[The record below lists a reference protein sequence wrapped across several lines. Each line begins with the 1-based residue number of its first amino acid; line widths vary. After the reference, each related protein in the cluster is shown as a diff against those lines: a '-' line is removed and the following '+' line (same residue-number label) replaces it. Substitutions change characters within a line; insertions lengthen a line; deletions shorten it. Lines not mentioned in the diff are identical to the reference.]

1 MIKLKD
7 LLKETTTPEMY
18 KVITAKDNPPF
29 MTEEEWQNKWANK
42 QPLTEGK
49 INDLLKRAF
58 YRLASGLFDF
68 NPPNDDKSVAAMKD
82 YLYTGKI
89 TPADSKRIFK
99 LFEKQLKYNGGVVG
113 IILAPIIGLFP
124 AAAVAIIIYSIIKK
138 YGAKWLTPTK
148 DNNFIKP
155 AQAEKYKN
163 MDEKDWTRKVRPL
176 AGKGVKTIEAKILK
190 TFDKKGYE
198 WYMGID
204 RDVKKAGLE
213 IQKKIK

>member
-7 LLKETTTPEMY
+7 LLEESKRDLH
-18 KVITAKDNPPF
+18 KIVTAKDEPAF
-29 MTEEEWQNKWANK
+29 MTEEQWQEKWNNK
-42 QPLTEGK
+42 QTLTEGK

-68 NPPNDDKSVAAMKD
+68 NPPKDDKSIASMKD

-138 YGAKWLTPTK
+138 YGARWLTPTK
-148 DNNFIKP
+148 DNNFITP
-155 AQAEKYKN
+155 AQAKRYKG

-204 RDVKKAGLE
+204 NDVKKAGLE